1 MKKKILYLSLLSII
15 GTTLIGCDNNNNK
28 TEFTFTYNVNY
39 EGGENRVETIKRGNK
54 AQNWEIRRSGFKFLG
69 WYDSSSLDNL
79 FNFDTPIEED
89 TTVYAGWKE
98 EVISETVTVTFD
110 YSFNDVTNISRIS
123 LTSGDTLLEDFAP
136 VVERLGYEVEGWY
149 LDNTYENKFNF
160 GEDAVTEDITLYANY
175 ESTANFEY
183 NEDGSI
189 KFENVTFNFAV
200 NNDLGGLESAFN
212 KLVVQFNKEHRGEIL
227 VRLVDNDTTSNSE
240 ITAKLHQTESFNE
253 THTDYHN
260 MDEVL
265 DLANIEFNKEDYYEY
280 QIQDNYFEGRL
291 KTLPLGSWVPHIVY
305 NKALLDEFNNSVIPS
320 SFDEFSSLARKIT
333 EAKKTDS
340 NWYGAVT
347 ADADWNFTEITGN
360 CAYIQN
366 DSPHYYLNN
375 ENELV
380 CDWNNIENGGQE
392 KALNALKSLY
402 TYFGEN
408 KNDLQIGKREGSYDG
423 GGMPGLSAVGSGNA
437 LFGLVGTPGA
447 RDYYKSTAGV
457 SDANLDTKLGII
469 PLSNFF
475 AIDKDNQNASK
486 IFVKGY
492 SYGVT
497 ASGPEDLYKK
507 AAAGVFGDY
516 LTKNLAQIAG
526 EMWMYPANK
535 TQIENATFRNSDAF
549 KYYLQYFGNPENFYT
564 LPGTRN
570 EYSIFNYTMETLILN
585 LFVNEN
591 YDEAAFKEILNTSS
605 SSINALL

>member
-54 AQNWEIRRSGFKFLG
+54 AQNWEIRRSGFEFLG

-98 EVISETVTVTFD
+98 EVISETVMVTFD
-110 YSFNDVTNISRIS
+110 YSFNDVTNISRVS

-189 KFENVTFNFAV
+189 KFENVTFNFAA

-408 KNDLQIGKREGSYDG
+408 KNDLQIGKREGTYDG

-475 AIDKDNQNASK
+475 AIDKDNPNASK

>member
-39 EGGENRVETIKRGNK
+39 EGGENRVETIKRGDK
-54 AQNWEIRRSGFKFLG
+54 AQNWEIRRSGFEFLG

-98 EVISETVTVTFD
+98 EVISETVMVTFD
-110 YSFNDVTNISRIS
+110 YSFNDVTNISRVS

-149 LDNTYENKFNF
+149 LDNTYKNKFNF
-160 GEDAVTEDITLYANY
+160 GEDVVTEDITLYANY

-320 SFDEFSSLARKIT
+320 SFDEFNSLARKIT

-408 KNDLQIGKREGSYDG
+408 KNDLQIGKREGTYDG

-475 AIDKDNQNASK
+475 AIDKDNPNASK

-535 TQIENATFRNSDAF
+535 SQIENATFRNSDAF

>member
-54 AQNWEIRRSGFKFLG
+54 AQNWEIRRSGFEFLG

-149 LDNTYENKFNF
+149 LDNTYKNKFNF
-160 GEDAVTEDITLYANY
+160 GEDVVTEDITLYANF

-408 KNDLQIGKREGSYDG
+408 KNDLQIGKREGTYDG

-475 AIDKDNQNASK
+475 AIDKDIPNASK

>member
-54 AQNWEIRRSGFKFLG
+54 AQNWEIRRSGFEFLG

-98 EVISETVTVTFD
+98 EVISETVMVTFD
-110 YSFNDVTNISRIS
+110 YSFNDVTNISRVS

-149 LDNTYENKFNF
+149 LDNTYKNKFNF
-160 GEDAVTEDITLYANY
+160 SEDVVTEDITLYANY

-320 SFDEFSSLARKIT
+320 SFDEFNSLARKIT

-408 KNDLQIGKREGSYDG
+408 KNDLQIGKREGTYDG
-423 GGMPGLSAVGSGNA
+423 GGMPGLSEVGSGNA

-475 AIDKDNQNASK
+475 AIDKDNPNASK

>member
-54 AQNWEIRRSGFKFLG
+54 AQNWEIRRSGFEFLG

-98 EVISETVTVTFD
+98 EVISETVTITFD

-160 GEDAVTEDITLYANY
+160 GEDAVTEDITLYANF
-175 ESTANFEY
+175 ESTAHFEY

-320 SFDEFSSLARKIT
+320 SFDEFNSLARKIT

-408 KNDLQIGKREGSYDG
+408 KNDLQIGKREGTYDG

-475 AIDKDNQNASK
+475 AIDKDNPNANK

-535 TQIENATFRNSDAF
+535 SQIENATFRNSDAF

>member
-15 GTTLIGCDNNNNK
+15 GTTLIGCDDNSNK

-54 AQNWEIRRSGFKFLG
+54 AQNWEIRRSGFEFLG

-110 YSFNDVTNISRIS
+110 YSFNDVTNISRVS

-149 LDNTYENKFNF
+149 LDNTYKNKFNF
-160 GEDAVTEDITLYANY
+160 SEDAVTEDITLYANF

-189 KFENVTFNFAV
+189 KFENATFNFAV

-305 NKALLDEFNNSVIPS
+305 NKALLDEFNSSVIPS
-320 SFDEFSSLARKIT
+320 SFDEFNSLARKIT

-423 GGMPGLSAVGSGNA
+423 EGMPGLSAVGSGNA

-475 AIDKDNQNASK
+475 AIDKDNPNANK

-549 KYYLQYFGNPENFYT
+549 KYYLQYFGNPENFFT
-564 LPGTRN
+564 LPGTKN

>member
-15 GTTLIGCDNNNNK
+15 GTTLIGCDNNSNK

-39 EGGENRVETIKRGNK
+39 EGGENRVETIKRGSK
-54 AQNWEIRRSGFKFLG
+54 AQNWEIRRSGFEFLG
-69 WYDSSSLDNL
+69 WYDISSLDNL

-110 YSFNDVTNISRIS
+110 YSFNDVTNISRVS

-149 LDNTYENKFNF
+149 LDKTYKNKFNF
-160 GEDAVTEDITLYANY
+160 SEDVVTEDITLYANY

-320 SFDEFSSLARKIT
+320 SFDEFNSLARKIT

-408 KNDLQIGKREGSYDG
+408 KNDLQIGKREGTYDG

-475 AIDKDNQNASK
+475 AIDKDNPNANK

-497 ASGPEDLYKK
+497 ASGPEDVYKK

-564 LPGTRN
+564 LPGTKN